1 MRHSR
6 AWGRRLRGL
15 LWVPLLGVLH
25 ARVTS
30 RLGAVVAGRF
40 EGEIREIGWK
50 FESTLGCVCVFRAGK
65 SGMLRSPKTTPLP
78 PFEDAG
84 GFVIAAPV
92 FAGLARPS
100 RFVRLLTS
108 LPESPSARARRLLWA
123 EYRS

>member
-1 MRHSR
+1 M
-6 AWGRRLRGL
+6 G
-15 LWVPLLGVLH
+15 PLLGVLH

-30 RLGAVVAGRF
+30 HFERLGGSSNPDWVR
-40 EGEIREIGWK
+40 
-50 FESTLGCVCVFRAGK
+50 VCVAAGK